1 VKVGSSSRRDH
12 SAVRRRLIVD
22 EGIERVDKTKL
33 YGLEGRPRIS
43 GGRREL
49 SIYELELWS
58 VTLGYAKPSR

>member
-1 VKVGSSSRRDH
+1 VKVGSSSRRVH